1 MLDNGD
7 LLIIKEHKD
16 LIRVTWHS
24 KPVWRIKLAAHHDMA
39 VTDQDL
45 LYVIVRKLENHRGLK
60 VWFDNIVHLTD
71 QGQELGR
78 WSTFDALDQLQRG
91 MNTDS
96 FLDTVLDSIETGW
109 TPESELL
116 KGVRKAVDMPKV
128 HKVDYF
134 HMNTINLLPENSAAD
149 SDPRFQR
156 GNFLVCFRNVNQIA
170 VLDRITYEVLWAWGE
185 GQLEWPHHPTM
196 LENGHILIFDNG
208 VNREYSRVVELDVLD
223 EAIVWEYKSDPPEDF
238 YSFGRGSAQRLPNGN
253 TLICESDRGR
263 AFEVTPDKEL
273 AWAWLN
279 PAFRHDHREGVYR
292 MMRLPRDQ
300 IDALLE
306 RHKIEQPQSHE
317 VIEEVLE

>member
-1 MLDNGD
+1 
-7 LLIIKEHKD
+7 
-16 LIRVTWHS
+16 
-24 KPVWRIKLAAHHDMA
+24 
-39 VTDQDL
+39 
-45 LYVIVRKLENHRGLK
+45 
-60 VWFDNIVHLTD
+60 
-71 QGQELGR
+71 
-78 WSTFDALDQLQRG
+78 